1 MLATVG
7 LFDVQHTMH
16 PDTPCVPTYKGG
28 KNTIDGIFASS
39 SLIIGN
45 SRWLAFGENIGDHPM
60 LWWDVPQS
68 TLIGEEIYKIAH
80 PQVRRLNND
89 PCAQK
94 KYCDKLETYFTNH
107 KIQER
112 LLKIQNQALDSSPT
126 STQHALNKIDSE
138 ITAYMLAA
146 ERRCRKLYMNNNP
159 YSPTLS
165 RSGWQIRYWR
175 SICKQK
181 KGRRVS
187 NTAIHRMGKKA
198 GIINGLSHTLEE
210 AQARLTTALK
220 TFYKEIKPDA
230 PNLREEFLDG
240 LAAARAEA
248 KGTSFEAERKT
259 LRYEEATKNIFRQI
273 KA

>member
-1 MLATVG
+1 MAVYNQHRRQLQCTGDPRDPTTAFTEDLCSQLLQWQDRGDVIILALDGNQNLHTGPIARMLATVG

-45 SRWLAFGENIGDHPM
+45 SGWLAFGENIGDHQV
-60 LWWDVPQS
+60 LWWDIPQT
-68 TLIGEEIYKIAH
+68 TLIGEEIYKIAR

-126 STQHALNKIDSE
+126 STQHALDKIDSE

-165 RSGWQIRYWR
+165 RSRWQIRYW
-175 SICKQK
+175 
-181 KGRRVS
+181 
-187 NTAIHRMGKKA
+187 
-198 GIINGLSHTLEE
+198 
-210 AQARLTTALK
+210 
-220 TFYKEIKPDA
+220 
-230 PNLREEFLDG
+230 
-240 LAAARAEA
+240 
-248 KGTSFEAERKT
+248 
-259 LRYEEATKNIFRQI
+259 
-273 KA
+273 